1 MNNHD
6 QIKHASAEGHE
17 ADSLLA
23 AFALGALD
31 LDEQAELEA
40 LLATSPAHQKELREL
55 REVAALLPFATP
67 AMEPP
72 AHVKAQLFA
81 RVEADRATRLQA
93 PAASASASAPEGRR
107 HMRRWM
113 LPGFAVVLAVIVF
126 ALGNLTLTLSS
137 TVRRLDEA
145 NRELTTA
152 VAELQQSL
160 TDTQARQETLS
171 GQLAASQEQW
181 LAINNQWLASE
192 DRIGQLNARLAYDQ
206 QIVTFVTAPGV
217 ATRELTPAR
226 PDASARG
233 EMYMYPGEPN
243 AVVLFSGLPTLETG
257 QVYQFWLADGSS
269 EVAAGTFQV
278 DSTGITRLVVQ
289 APREVNAFQRVM
301 VTIEPDGGSDTPGTT
316 VVLSGSL

>member
-1 MNNHD
+1 MNKHD
-6 QIKHASAEGHE
+6 QTNDASAEGHE

-23 AFALGALD
+23 AFVLGALD
-31 LDEQAELEA
+31 LDEQAEIEA
-40 LLATSPAHQKELREL
+40 LLATSPAHQKELRQL
-55 REVAALLPFATP
+55 REVAALLPYATL
-67 AMEPP
+67 AAEPP

-93 PAASASASAPEGRR
+93 PAPSATAPQVRR
-107 HMRRWM
+107 PLRRWIM
-113 LPGFAVVLAVIVF
+113 PGFAVVLAVLVF

-152 VAELQQSL
+152 IATLEQSL
-160 TDTQARQETLS
+160 TETQARQETLS
-171 GQLAASQEQW
+171 GQLATSQEQW
-181 LAINNQWLASE
+181 LAISNQLLASE
-192 DRIGQLNARLAYDQ
+192 DRIGQLNARLAHDE

-217 ATRELTPAR
+217 ATRQLAPAR
-226 PDASARG
+226 PDESARG

-243 AVVLFSGLPTLETG
+243 AVVLFSGLPTLESG

-289 APREVNAFQRVM
+289 APREVNAFQRIM
-301 VTIEPDGGSDTPGTT
+301 VTIEPDGGSATPGTT
-316 VVLSGSL
+316 VVLTGSL

>member
-6 QIKHASAEGHE
+6 QIKNASAEGHE

-31 LDEQAELEA
+31 LDDQAELEA
-40 LLATSPAHQKELREL
+40 LLATSPAHQKELRQL
-55 REVAALLPFATP
+55 REVAALLPYATP
-67 AMEPP
+67 TVEPP

-81 RVEADRATRLQA
+81 RVAADRATRVQA
-93 PAASASASAPEGRR
+93 PAASASTPRERR
-107 HMRRWM
+107 PMRRWM
-113 LPGFAVVLAVIVF
+113 LPGFAVVFAVIVF

-145 NRELTTA
+145 NRELTTT

-160 TDTQARQETLS
+160 TDTQDRQETLA

-181 LAINNQWLASE
+181 VAINNQWLASE
-192 DRIGQLNARLAYDQ
+192 DQIGQLNARLAHDQ
-206 QIVTFVTAPGV
+206 QIVTFVSAPGV
-217 ATRELTPAR
+217 ATRELAPAR
-226 PDASARG
+226 PDESARG
-233 EMYMYPGEPN
+233 EMYMYPGEAN
-243 AVVLFSGLPTLETG
+243 AVVLFSGLPTLATG

-278 DSTGITRLVVQ
+278 DDTGIARLVVQ

-301 VTIEPDGGSDTPGTT
+301 VTIEPDGGSTTPGTT
-316 VVLSGSL
+316 VVLAGSL

>member
-1 MNNHD
+1 MNKHD
-6 QIKHASAEGHE
+6 QIENPSAEGHE

-40 LLATSPAHQKELREL
+40 LLATSPAHQKELRQL
-55 REVAALLPFATP
+55 REVAALLPYATL
-67 AMEPP
+67 AAEPP
-72 AHVKAQLFA
+72 AHVKTQLFA

-93 PAASASASAPEGRR
+93 PAPSAAAPRVGR

-126 ALGNLTLTLSS
+126 ALGNLTLMLSS

-152 VAELQQSL
+152 IAELQQSL
-160 TDTQARQETLS
+160 TETQARQETLS
-171 GQLAASQEQW
+171 GQLAASQDQW
-181 LAINNQWLASE
+181 LAISDQWLASE

-206 QIVTFVTAPGV
+206 QIVTFVSAPGV
-217 ATRELTPAR
+217 ATRELVPAR

-257 QVYQFWLADGSS
+257 EVYQFWLADGSS

-278 DSTGITRLVVQ
+278 DHTGIARLVVQ

-301 VTIEPDGGSDTPGTT
+301 VTIEPDGGSATPGTT
-316 VVLSGSL
+316 VVLAGSL